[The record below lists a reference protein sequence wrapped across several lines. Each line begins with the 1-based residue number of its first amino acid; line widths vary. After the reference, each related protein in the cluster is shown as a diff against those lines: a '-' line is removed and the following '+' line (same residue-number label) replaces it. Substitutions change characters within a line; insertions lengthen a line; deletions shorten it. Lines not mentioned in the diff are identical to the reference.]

1 MTSEPN
7 STIADK
13 QSVALAEVETHRQSI
28 DNAFTGWLRAVE
40 AAACLGVFAE
50 DAADSASNAASDCME
65 VVDQV
70 SAELRGLLQIR
81 N

>member
-1 MTSEPN
+1 
-7 STIADK
+7 
-13 QSVALAEVETHRQSI
+13 
-28 DNAFTGWLRAVE
+28 VE
-40 AAACLGVFAE
+40 AAACLGEFAE

-81 N
+81 D